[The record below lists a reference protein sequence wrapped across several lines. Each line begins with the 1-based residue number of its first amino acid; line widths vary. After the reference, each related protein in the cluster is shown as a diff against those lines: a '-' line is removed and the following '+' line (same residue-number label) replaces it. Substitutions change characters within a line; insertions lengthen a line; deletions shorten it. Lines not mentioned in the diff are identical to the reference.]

1 MKKFR
6 KAALRI
12 VAGRDCDPPAPEQP
26 KRKRGR
32 RANPLRAKSAPI
44 SRAVTIAGKMHC
56 YAELCEGVSEM
67 WLEKLRSGAESA
79 RIVAKEID
87 QAAEHMRA
95 VRKGGNRDKVQ
106 RAAVHL
112 NGDNQR
118 PAKAAEAGTSLV
130 EFVQTLRAYV
140 VQEFARGKDVDQ
152 IFGELEDSYRRLE
165 KALEKW
171 KS

>member
-1 MKKFR
+1 
-6 KAALRI
+6 
-12 VAGRDCDPPAPEQP
+12 
-26 KRKRGR
+26 
-32 RANPLRAKSAPI
+32 
-44 SRAVTIAGKMHC
+44 MHC

-67 WLEKLRSGAESA
+67 WLEKLCSGAESA
-79 RIVAKEID
+79 RIVARELD

-95 VRKGGNRDKVQ
+95 VRSGATHDKVQ
-106 RAAVHL
+106 H
-112 NGDNQR
+112 GDVNQR